1 MRTHT
6 YSIAIAHLET
16 GDWTVAIVQT
26 SLSKGRIVDQRIVY
40 GPIWH
45 REHDLSRVAA
55 SAVARLQQLVHQ
67 DEAERPR
74 QDV

>member
-6 YSIAIAHLET
+6 YSIAVAHLET

-45 REHDLSRVAA
+45 REHDLSRVVA